1 MEKKGGERQKNKR
14 RLGAQAEERAR
25 AYLEAQG
32 MEILEQNFRCRSGE
46 IDLIG
51 KDQGYLVFLEVK
63 YRKSESAGH
72 PAEAVGYAKQKQIC
86 RTADYYR
93 YIHHIS
99 DDTPVRYDVVALLE
113 EEISWYQNAFPH
125 RY

>member
-1 MEKKGGERQKNKR
+1 MEKKGSGRQKNKR
-14 RLGAQAEERAR
+14 RIGAQAEACVR

-32 MEILEQNFRCRSGE
+32 MEILEQNFYCRSGE

-63 YRKSESAGH
+63 YRKSEKSGH
-72 PAEAVGYAKQKQIC
+72 PAEAVGYAKQKRIC
-86 RTADYYR
+86 RAADYYR
-93 YIHHIS
+93 YIHRIS
-99 DDTPVRYDVVALLE
+99 ENIPVRYDVVTLME
-113 EEISWYQNAFPH
+113 QKISWYQNAFPH